1 MFAVM
6 VSVNKNCVR
15 MHKKKFCIP
24 ELPSYAKDY
33 INIYT
38 PFWGAI
44 YTPDFLS
51 SFFLQSA
58 IE

>member
-1 MFAVM
+1 MLADM
-6 VSVNKNCVR
+6 ANVNKNYVR
-15 MHKKKFCIP
+15 VHKKKFCIP
-24 ELPSYAKDY
+24 ELPSYAKVY

-38 PFWGAI
+38 TFWFAV

-51 SFFLQSA
+51 SFFSQNA

>member
-1 MFAVM
+1 MLADM
-6 VSVNKNCVR
+6 ASVNKNCVR

-24 ELPSYAKDY
+24 ELPSYAKGY

-38 PFWGAI
+38 PFWVVI

-51 SFFLQSA
+51 LFFSQSA
-58 IE
+58 IK